1 MDRKNLRESAVLMA
15 ASIIVASGQPA
26 HAQESPAQRQDSAVS
41 REDEPRVADAAFE
54 QVPVDVPRPT
64 EKAMRYYESGM
75 RLWVLTEIW
84 ALLLPGLIAFSGLSA
99 RLRDLARRL
108 GRWWF
113 PTVGLYVVFYLAL
126 VFVIDLPLAYYL
138 GFVRQHAYGLSN
150 QTLAKWSTDAFM
162 RLGVEMAVGFAL
174 TWVPIFSS
182 PAARAGGGSTRRC
195 SRFRSCSSACWSS
208 RSGSTR
214 SSTSSGR

>member
-1 MDRKNLRESAVLMA
+1 MDRMILPTSAVLMA
-15 ASIIVASGQPA
+15 RIDLRGFRSGRSR
-26 HAQESPAQRQDSAVS
+26 AQESPAQRQDAAAVQRRRAS
-41 REDEPRVADAAFE
+41 RPGLRPSSM
-54 QVPVDVPRPT
+54 VPVDVPRPT

-75 RLWVLTEIW
+75 RLWALTEIW

-99 RLRDLARRL
+99 RLRNLARRL

-126 VFVIDLPLAYYL
+126 VFLIDLPLAYYL

-150 QTLAKWSTDAFM
+150 QTLAKWSTDAFL

-174 TWVPIFSS
+174 AWVPYLLIAQ
-182 PAARAGGGSTRRC
+182 PAPVVEFW
-195 SRFRSCSSACWSS
+195 SRLNRSSASK
-208 RSGSTR
+208 T
-214 SSTSSGR
+214 